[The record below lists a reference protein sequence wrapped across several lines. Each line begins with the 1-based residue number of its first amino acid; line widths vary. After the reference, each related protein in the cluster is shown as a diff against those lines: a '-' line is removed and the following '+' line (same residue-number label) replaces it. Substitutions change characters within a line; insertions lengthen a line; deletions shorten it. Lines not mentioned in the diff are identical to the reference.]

1 MTSSIN
7 LLTIPSI
14 GIETKGYWT
23 GPFIESTA
31 GFSGKAFAIGGGV
44 GLFKEGLAT
53 TWHTPLADMSIYGEV
68 SPGLEG
74 SVKVGAT
81 TEITTPLYKIG
92 VSFGPPTPLP
102 EGPDLID
109 QAISGLYYAY
119 TPAVFPSFDTGENL
133 YKYGMV
139 HGQIR

>member
-1 MTSSIN
+1 
-7 LLTIPSI
+7 
-14 GIETKGYWT
+14 
-23 GPFIESTA
+23 
-31 GFSGKAFAIGGGV
+31 
-44 GLFKEGLAT
+44 
-53 TWHTPLADMSIYGEV
+53 MSIYGEV

-109 QAISGLYYAY
+109 QAISGLFMLILPLY
-119 TPAVFPSFDTGENL
+119 FLPSIQGRISINMAWYVAIT
-133 YKYGMV
+133 V
-139 HGQIR
+139 HI